1 MVEMQLSA
9 LQLTRLL
16 RGSNTSTVSNKNPE
30 NKRRDLIVL
39 AALIEHPD
47 VGLILFETG
56 CAEDIDVVRLFHH
69 SNGPSPLTAEE
80 MGRPIN
86 RRVPSH

>member
-1 MVEMQLSA
+1 M
-9 LQLTRLL
+9 
-16 RGSNTSTVSNKNPE
+16 SNKNPE

-56 CAEDIDVVRLFHH
+56 CAEDIDVVCLLED
-69 SNGPSPLTAEE
+69 P
-80 MGRPIN
+80 N
-86 RRVPSH
+86 RRPPLIARRNGAHL

>member
-1 MVEMQLSA
+1 MVQHHPKIV
-9 LQLTRLL
+9 LQRTVTDPSPNRLL
-16 RGSNTSTVSNKNPE
+16 RGSNSGTMSNKNPE

-56 CAEDIDVVRLFHH
+56 CAEDIDVVR
-69 SNGPSPLTAEE
+69 S
-80 MGRPIN
+80 
-86 RRVPSH
+86 